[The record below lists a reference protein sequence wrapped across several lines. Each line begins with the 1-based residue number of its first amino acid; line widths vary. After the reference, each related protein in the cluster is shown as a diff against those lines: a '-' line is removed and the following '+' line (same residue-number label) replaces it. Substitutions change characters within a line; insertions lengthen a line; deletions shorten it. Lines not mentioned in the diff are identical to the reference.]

1 MRKVAPGFQQTSGSK
16 EAAAS
21 LRRGH
26 IQRLNLRYT
35 QVSRQELRYPPQLT
49 RWGWGSDA
57 LGLVVQRVELQSIR
71 SGCCLSL
78 VLWGWRLLSRGQL

>member
-1 MRKVAPGFQQTSGSK
+1 MTEEKSEAAPSCPQVMWLPNRQRPFVRKVAPGFQQTSGSK

-35 QVSRQELRYPPQLT
+35 QLSRQELRCPARLT
-49 RWGWGSDA
+49 RGPDA
-57 LGLVVQRVELQSIR
+57 LARGSK
-71 SGCCLSL
+71 
-78 VLWGWRLLSRGQL
+78 SRG